1 MANRMRDDGHGV
13 AIAGG
18 FFRILLYVCVIF
30 AIIYVGKTAYSFGY
44 DIFNQ
49 VPVSQGEG
57 KDVTVVIKDG
67 TSVYKIGK
75 ILKNKGLIDDGKV
88 FVVQEKLSNYKDK
101 LQAGTYIL
109 NTSQTA
115 DEMMAILA
123 RENTEGQPEQED
135 KEEDGTKD
143 EADKTADEN
152 LEKVSQDPQDGDDA
166 QSGEGDSG
174 EDGAEGGQE

>member
-67 TSVYKIGK
+67 TSVYKIDVYKRQQCNRLYHCHGS
-75 ILKNKGLIDDGKV
+75 V
-88 FVVQEKLSNYKDK
+88 FCPTDSSGTFNICPSFGPKAEKK
-101 LQAGTYIL
+101 
-109 NTSQTA
+109 
-115 DEMMAILA
+115 
-123 RENTEGQPEQED
+123 
-135 KEEDGTKD
+135 
-143 EADKTADEN
+143 
-152 LEKVSQDPQDGDDA
+152 
-166 QSGEGDSG
+166 
-174 EDGAEGGQE
+174 

>member
-57 KDVTVVIKDG
+57 KDVTVVVKEG

-75 ILKNKGLIDDGKV
+75 VLKNKGLIDDAKV

-123 RENTEGQPEQED
+123 RENTEGQPEQGDAED
-135 KEEDGTKD
+135 KESKD

-166 QSGEGDSG
+166 SQDGGEGDAG
-174 EDGAEGGQE
+174 DEDQGQE